1 MEAVLLESI
10 PQDFY
15 RSAAPLFII
24 ALASLISALFPKA
37 RGQNLVPFYI
47 FSVLALFAALAALLI
62 PVSSEVFWKGAY
74 LADNLAKLAQALILS
89 VALVITIFF
98 KESCLAQHFFR
109 RESVSLFLLTIL
121 GMLVMVSSTDLVT
134 LFVGLELSSIGMYIL
149 VGYVFPNRASL
160 EGAMKYFV
168 LGSFASAFLLF
179 GFGLLYASSGTM
191 NIVELT
197 HKVSFENDFWIKVG
211 ILFTLVGLAFK
222 LALVP
227 FHMWAPDAYESAPTG
242 ITALMATSIK
252 VMVLTVVL
260 RLTSGLNIYFDQWY
274 PTLFIASFLSMIS
287 ANLLALVQTSIK
299 RMLAYSSIAH
309 SGYMA
314 IVLCLLNFDGGLPYQ
329 AILFYLIAYIFTS
342 LLAFG
347 TLMWLEDVSRQN
359 LQLDDL
365 RGLMRSHPW
374 ASLALAIAMFS
385 FAGMPPTVGFFA
397 KFFIFNVAL
406 REKLYFLVFAGI
418 FGSVISLYYYLRV
431 IVTMYMQKP
440 EENAKNPLRPRK
452 SLMTTFL
459 LAGACLAILLL
470 GTVFPEPL
478 LTELKPVADKLL
490 QR

>member
-1 MEAVLLESI
+1 
-10 PQDFY
+10 
-15 RSAAPLFII
+15 
-24 ALASLISALFPKA
+24 
-37 RGQNLVPFYI
+37 
-47 FSVLALFAALAALLI
+47 
-62 PVSSEVFWKGAY
+62 
-74 LADNLAKLAQALILS
+74 
-89 VALVITIFF
+89 
-98 KESCLAQHFFR
+98 
-109 RESVSLFLLTIL
+109 
-121 GMLVMVSSTDLVT
+121 
-134 LFVGLELSSIGMYIL
+134 
-149 VGYVFPNRASL
+149 
-160 EGAMKYFV
+160 
-168 LGSFASAFLLF
+168 
-179 GFGLLYASSGTM
+179 
-191 NIVELT
+191 
-197 HKVSFENDFWIKVG
+197 
-211 ILFTLVGLAFK
+211 
-222 LALVP
+222 
-227 FHMWAPDAYESAPTG
+227 
-242 ITALMATSIK
+242 
-252 VMVLTVVL
+252 
-260 RLTSGLNIYFDQWY
+260 
-274 PTLFIASFLSMIS
+274 
-287 ANLLALVQTSIK
+287 
-299 RMLAYSSIAH
+299 MLAYSSIAH